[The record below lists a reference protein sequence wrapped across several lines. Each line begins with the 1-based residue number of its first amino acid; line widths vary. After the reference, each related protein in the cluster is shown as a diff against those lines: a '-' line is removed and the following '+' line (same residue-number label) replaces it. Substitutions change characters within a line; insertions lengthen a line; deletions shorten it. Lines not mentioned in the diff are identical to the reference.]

1 MLKKLLSVILIL
13 KKQLMITIL
22 ILGILVIPGCKK
34 GENGIDTLYR
44 PNKPGDPT
52 QEMLDRSKEEAMNV
66 YKELLANEESDLIE
80 LMDWLY
86 EKEGYYYLGDQSQGP
101 YLHTNKGEDY
111 GFDSEN
117 TKRLFKILKKY
128 GLKYVTHS
136 GVNEDTLLEKH
147 EYLKDWYLMH
157 ILTYHIEETDLDSR
171 SDAKLSD
178 NFYYDLYI
186 GE

>member
-128 GLKYVTHS
+128 CTNIFLIFCTVCLFDCMNIRIAPSH
-136 GVNEDTLLEKH
+136 LEFTPKNR
-147 EYLKDWYLMH
+147 YN
-157 ILTYHIEETDLDSR
+157 IR
-171 SDAKLSD
+171 Q
-178 NFYYDLYI
+178 
-186 GE
+186 